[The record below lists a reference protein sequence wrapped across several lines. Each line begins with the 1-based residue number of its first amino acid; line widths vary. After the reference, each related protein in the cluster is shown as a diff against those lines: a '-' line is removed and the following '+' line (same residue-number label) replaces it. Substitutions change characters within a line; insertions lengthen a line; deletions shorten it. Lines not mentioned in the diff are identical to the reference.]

1 MNKLGFAIKLAS
13 QGAGNAIECNKGQW
27 TNKVVD
33 IREFLKLF
41 NGLQGT
47 DNIVTFMS
55 FDEGGCFLTQLR
67 AISGRVGDFLSG
79 WIYIPNTIEAS
90 GEDVMNTYN
99 YVRNIL
105 SQSNLNDYISDI
117 ESFFSKEYPKKDY
130 AASYVPSSGEEFGV
144 RFIDVYYSMKEIL
157 DTDRY
162 QPYYSNFK
170 AIFLLDKNSEV
181 KIAREQVSRFK
192 DLTKITIEKT
202 CIFKAPSPEE
212 VRLLGR
218 GTKIVFSTKQ
228 EFNSPVLTKK
238 GDRIQLFAL
247 RDGFEPV
254 ILPPITIQEDG
265 QKCFIDP
272 RTVKWKKRINPS
284 MFTVYNRNHE
294 KIEDVRISINGT
306 DITNGQEVFLYEED
320 CCQATVKYSA
330 PDYEPFEH
338 KRDLLL
344 NEFCEITLNRK
355 VKSYQTTIELANG
368 KHAEMTLESKYLSS
382 KYDSPLRG
390 YEFEEEHHG
399 NKVLRMSSWF
409 VWKQRLWGFF
419 AALAV
424 VMLIIAYAAFDAWLD
439 THHFKFGLP
448 PWEEDRPAQQYN
460 LEGSTETDDS
470 IQNQADNQVES
481 GQNGTADIS
490 LDAAIKYLDG
500 NSTWT
505 KSDMETYPDLIGLFE
520 DMNTFDLSSLL
531 NDWHEKLSKSQQF
544 KKVCESANKTL
555 SNGWNP
561 KQGSHNPTYNKP
573 DDEQISLTNYINW
586 LDRDQTPKPSSN
598 NGGFHPNVGANSGK
612 NASKSGST
620 SGKSGASPAK
630 QGTGKSEKT
639 TNGGL

>member
-33 IREFLKLF
+33 IREYLKLF

-90 GEDVMNTYN
+90 GEDIMNTYN

-144 RFIDVYYSMKEIL
+144 RFNDMYYSMKEIL

-162 QPYYSNFK
+162 QPYYSKYK
-170 AIFLLDKNSEV
+170 AIFLLDKDGEV
-181 KIAREQVSRFK
+181 KISKEQVAKFK
-192 DLTKITIEKT
+192 DLTKWNIDKT
-202 CIFKAPSPEE
+202 CIFKAPFPEE

-218 GTKIVFSTKQ
+218 GTKIVFQNNQ
-228 EFNSPVLTKK
+228 EFKSPVLTKK
-238 GDRIQLFAL
+238 GDKVQLYAI

-254 ILPPITIQEDG
+254 ALPIVQIQEDE
-265 QKCFIDP
+265 QVMSIDP
-272 RTVKWKKRINPS
+272 QTVKWCKKIKPS
-284 MFTVYNRNHE
+284 MFAVYNRKRE
-294 KIEDVRISINGT
+294 KIEKGVRISINGKDVT
-306 DITNGQEVFLYEED
+306 YQEVLISEGD
-320 CCQATVKYSA
+320 CRQAIVKVSA
-330 PDYEPFEH
+330 TDYETSEQ
-338 KRDLLL
+338 KSNLL
-344 NEFCEITLNRK
+344 NDYCEIVLSRK
-355 VKSYQTTIELANG
+355 VKSFQAKVELANG
-368 KHAEMTLESKYLSS
+368 NPAEMTIESKYLSS
-382 KYDSPLRG
+382 PQESPLKG
-390 YEFEEEHHG
+390 YEFDEYDHG
-399 NKVLRMSSWF
+399 DKVLKLSFWF

-531 NDWHEKLSKSQQF
+531 NDWHDKLSKSQQF

-639 TNGGL
+639 TNEGL

>member
-13 QGAGNAIECNKGQW
+13 QGAGNAIECNRGQW
-27 TNKVVD
+27 ISKVED
-33 IREFLKLF
+33 IREYLKLF

-55 FDEGGCFLTQLR
+55 FDEGGCYLTLLR
-67 AISGRVGDFLSG
+67 AISGRKGDFLSG
-79 WIYIPNTIEAS
+79 WIYIPNTIEAT
-90 GEDVMNTYN
+90 GDDIMNTYN

-105 SQSNLNDYISDI
+105 SQSNLNDSI
-117 ESFFSKEYPKKDY
+117 EEIKEFFSKEYPKQEY
-130 AASYVPSSGEEFGV
+130 AAQYVPSSGDEFGV
-144 RFIDVYYSMKEIL
+144 RFLDVYYSMKEIL
-157 DTDRY
+157 DADRY

-170 AIFLLDKNSEV
+170 AIFLLDKSGEV
-181 KIAREQVSRFK
+181 KIAKEQVARFK

-254 ILPPITIQEDG
+254 VLPPITIQEDG

-284 MFTVYNRNHE
+284 MFTVYNRDHE
-294 KIEDVRISINGT
+294 KIENVRISINGT
-306 DITNGQEVFLYEED
+306 DITMGQEVFLYEED
-320 CCQATVKYSA
+320 CRQATVKYSA

-338 KRDLLL
+338 KRNLLL

-368 KHAEMTLESKYLSS
+368 KHAEMILESKYLSS
-382 KYDSPLRG
+382 KYDSPLKG
-390 YEFEEEHHG
+390 YEFEEEYHG
-399 NKVLRMSSWF
+399 GKVLRMSSWF

-419 AALAV
+419 SALAV

-460 LEGSTETDDS
+460 IGSSTETEDS
-470 IQNQADNQVES
+470 IHNQSDN
-481 GQNGTADIS
+481 TY
-490 LDAAIKYLDG
+490 YLR
-500 NSTWT
+500 SFTF
-505 KSDMETYPDLIGLFE
+505 KLIPFAHSFPE
-520 DMNTFDLSSLL
+520 
-531 NDWHEKLSKSQQF
+531 
-544 KKVCESANKTL
+544 C
-555 SNGWNP
+555 
-561 KQGSHNPTYNKP
+561 
-573 DDEQISLTNYINW
+573 
-586 LDRDQTPKPSSN
+586 
-598 NGGFHPNVGANSGK
+598 NV
-612 NASKSGST
+612 
-620 SGKSGASPAK
+620 
-630 QGTGKSEKT
+630 
-639 TNGGL
+639 